1 MATRLMAVSKR
12 TIAVATGLATGI
24 LCLVYVGVTAA
35 QPPAGPVGAGGAP
48 GASGASGGR
57 GRGGGLIRQPDPIDF
72 GDHTGWSELF
82 DGKTLD
88 GWDGD
93 PDVWRVENGTLVG
106 EYTSPLGTRN
116 GETFIIWK
124 GGEPENFEL
133 KLEIKLEGPTADSGI
148 QYRSYL
154 APIVQ
159 GRGGGAGG
167 TGGQGQGAPALP
179 TNPPNPKWSLGG
191 YQFDFNFANNYTGQ
205 VVDGGRGSR
214 GIVAFRGQMVRTEQ
228 GKNPRLL
235 STLGTLEELGGIV
248 KINDWNQVHLIARG
262 NTLIQ
267 TINGHVMAILI
278 DDDPTKARAKG
289 LIGLQCSGNG
299 TLKISFRGIWLKN
312 L

>member
-1 MATRLMAVSKR
+1 MAILTSARFRIIVL
-12 TIAVATGLATGI
+12 TGGF
-24 LCLVYVGVTAA
+24 LCLIGGVAA
-35 QPPAGPVGAGGAP
+35 WQPPA

-57 GRGGGLIRQPDPIDF
+57 GRGSRQPDPIDF
-72 GDHTGWSELF
+72 GDHAGWRELF

-88 GWDGD
+88 GWDGN
-93 PDVWRVENGTLVG
+93 PDVWRVENGTLIG
-106 EYTSPLGTRN
+106 EYTTSPGTRN

-133 KLEIKLEGPTADSGI
+133 KLEIKLEGATADSGI

-154 APIVQ
+154 TIPPP
-159 GRGGGAGG
+159 G
-167 TGGQGQGAPALP
+167 TVSTAR
-179 TNPPNPKWSLGG
+179 WSLSG
-191 YQFDFNFANNYTGQ
+191 YQFDFNFPNNYTGQ
-205 VVDGGRGSR
+205 VVDGGRGNR

-235 STLGTLEELGGIV
+235 STLGTLEELGGYFR
-248 KINDWNQVHLIARG
+248 INDWNQVHLIARG

-278 DDDPTKARAKG
+278 DDDPTKARSKG

-299 TLKISFRGIWLKN
+299 ALKISFRNIWLKN